1 MQIKYCLYV
10 FVCVMIYKV
19 GSEKLIRNS
28 FVKFIWSLS
37 AYCEDVIYCNTWK

>member
-1 MQIKYCLYV
+1 MCTKY
-10 FVCVMIYKV
+10 VMIYKG
-19 GSEKLIRNS
+19 GSERLIRNS